1 MIFDGHA
8 YCFPSMAGDGG
19 FEDPEDFRR
28 HLQQAMAAHHQPV
41 WRARD
46 LTLGDASALIDV
58 DNWPSL
64 DALKPSDFHAAS
76 NGRFEWTAD
85 GERYF
90 KQYFPPSV
98 TDMSYPPD
106 RLVAEMDYA
115 GVSKA
120 LLHRTPYLGIGN
132 EFITDCVAQY
142 PDRLLGLAHAPE
154 WKTST
159 DPEGSIASVKSA
171 VEEGR
176 LVGLQFLPP
185 QLDLYN
191 YGGPWDGQEFHE
203 FWDGIAEL
211 GKPVFFSL
219 KPRRDPTDQSYA
231 AELETL
237 TRWMARYPDVPAVMT
252 HGLEWR
258 EFMTED
264 SVSLPDEVFAPFDHP
279 NLHLQFLFPIALGAV
294 YDYPMPQVADAIE
307 SCVSKIGADRI
318 MWGTDMPIVMR
329 FWIYRQNIDHIR
341 AYCKFLSDDERDLI
355 LGGTVA
361 RLLGVQYE
369 E

>member
-1 MIFDGHA
+1 MVFDGHA
-8 YCFPSMAGDGG
+8 YCFPPTGGGGG
-19 FEDPEDFRR
+19 FSDPEDFRR
-28 HLQQAMAAHHQPV
+28 HLQQAMATHHQPV

-46 LTLGDASALIDV
+46 LAPGDVGALIDST
-58 DNWPSL
+58 NWPSL

-76 NGRFEWTAD
+76 NGRFEWTVD

-98 TDMSYPPD
+98 SDMSYTPD

-132 EFITDCVAQY
+132 DFIADCVAQY
-142 PDRLLGLAHAPE
+142 PGRLLGLAHTPE
-154 WKTST
+154 WLTHAE
-159 DPEGSIASVKSA
+159 PEESLASVRRA
-171 VEEGR
+171 VQDQG

-191 YGGPWDGQEFHE
+191 YGGPWDAPEFHP
-203 FWDGIAEL
+203 FWDGVAEL
-211 GKPVFFSL
+211 DIPVFFSL
-219 KPRRDPTDQSYA
+219 KPRRSPEPESYA
-231 AELETL
+231 ADMETL
-237 TRWMARYPDVPAVMT
+237 VRWMRRYPDVRVVMT

-258 EFMTED
+258 MFMTEG
-264 SVSLPDEVFAPFDHP
+264 SLELPDDVFVPFDHP

-294 YDYPMPQVADAIE
+294 WDYPMTEVQPAIE
-307 SCVSKIGADRI
+307 RCVSRIGADRI

-329 FWIYRQNIDHIR
+329 FWTYRQNIDLIR
-341 AYCKFLSDDERDLI
+341 TYSDFLSERERDLI

-361 RLLGVQYE
+361 RLLGSE
-369 E
+369 

>member
-8 YCFPSMAGDGG
+8 YCFPSTAGDGG
-19 FEDPEDFRR
+19 FDDPDDFRR
-28 HLQQAMAAHHQPV
+28 HLQQAMATHHQPV

-46 LTLGDASALIDV
+46 HASGDASSLIDM

-76 NGRFEWTAD
+76 NGRFEWTTD

-98 TDMSYPPD
+98 ADMSYGAD
-106 RLVAEMDYA
+106 QLVAEMDYA

-132 EFITDCVAQY
+132 EFTIECVSQY
-142 PDRLLGLAHAPE
+142 PDRLLGLAHTPE
-154 WKTST
+154 WLTHA
-159 DPEGSIASVKSA
+159 DPVGSLANVKSA
-171 VEEGR
+171 VEKGG

-191 YGGPWDGQEFHE
+191 YDGPWDAPEFHP
-203 FWDGIAEL
+203 FWDGVAEL
-211 GKPVFFSL
+211 GIPVFFSL
-219 KPRRDPTDQSYA
+219 KPRRDPIAASYA
-231 AELETL
+231 SELETL
-237 TRWMARYPDVPAVMT
+237 ARWTSRYPDVPVVMT
-252 HGLEWR
+252 HGIEWR
-258 EFMTED
+258 SYTTQD
-264 SVSLPDEVFAPFDHP
+264 SVDLPDEVFAPFDHP

-294 YDYPMPQVADAIE
+294 WDYPMPQVQPAIE
-307 SCVSKIGADRI
+307 RCVSVIGAERL

-329 FWIYRQNIDHIR
+329 FWSYRQNIDLIR
-341 AYCKFLSDDERDLI
+341 KYSDFLSDTERNLI
-355 LGGTVA
+355 LGGAVS
-361 RLLGVQYE
+361 RLLGVQ
-369 E
+369 

>member
-8 YCFPSMAGDGG
+8 YCFPSTAGDGG
-19 FEDPEDFRR
+19 FDDPEDFRR
-28 HLQQAMAAHHQPV
+28 HLQQAMATHHQPV
-41 WRARD
+41 WRAGD
-46 LTLGDASALIDV
+46 LAPGDASALIEA

-76 NGRFEWTAD
+76 NGRFEWTAG

-98 TDMSYPPD
+98 IDMSYPPD

-132 EFITDCVAQY
+132 KFIADCVAEY
-142 PDRLLGLAHAPE
+142 PGRLLGLAHAPE
-154 WKTST
+154 WKTHT
-159 DPEGSIASVKSA
+159 DPAGSLASIRSA
-171 VEEGR
+171 VEDGG

-191 YGGPWDGQEFHE
+191 YSGPWDAPEFNQ

-211 GKPVFFSL
+211 GIPVFFSL
-219 KPRRDPTDQSYA
+219 KPRRDPAVESYA
-231 AELETL
+231 AELATL
-237 TRWMARYPDVPAVMT
+237 TRWLNRYPDVQVVMT

-258 EFMTED
+258 AFMSED
-264 SVSLPDEVFAPFDHP
+264 SLDLPDEVFEPFDHP

-294 YDYPMPQVADAIE
+294 WDYPMLQVMDAIKK
-307 SCVSKIGADRI
+307 CVTRIGADRI

-329 FWIYRQNIDHIR
+329 FWTYRQILDHIR
-341 AYCKFLSDDERDLI
+341 TYCDFLTQDELDLI

-361 RLLGVQYE
+361 RLLGVPDEQ
-369 E
+369 